1 MHLSFPP
8 QKGAIAV
15 GLLLAVCNGSGVEV
29 SHSPEYNLTPN
40 VVVDQINPAIAISE
54 SGGHVVW
61 ADNASGN
68 GRSRIRGRQLGF
80 PISAPFEAFTINK
93 GSADAS
99 NPAIAQFDSGASI
112 VVWVEG
118 DDSKRNVKGRII
130 GVDGSFKGDVF
141 RLDTNT
147 PVMRSRPKVAT
158 NSSGEALVV
167 WTSYGQDGD
176 LKGVYG
182 RLVNENGK
190 KKGSEVRL
198 NSYTQFNQRD
208 PSVASIP
215 GTSDFYAVWV
225 EERASLS
232 GAGKPP
238 VVGLSNTSFDVLLVG
253 ASIGGGSKPTVGAET
268 ILSDS
273 SLLVGAP
280 ELTALDGGSLSVA
293 YCARRAFVT
302 DVDDPLREW
311 GLFTRE
317 VDAIGASI
325 GPRVQWNEE
334 SKGGAGNVKSLSL
347 GGETVALWERN
358 VAHARDIIG
367 DFGNGSGLLNAT
379 ELGIQFQLAADTVN
393 SEHLVSVWSGFNSIE
408 AGFDLFARV
417 TSVTDSVLGPDN
429 LFAFSLSPSSVA
441 FSWPALLDP
450 DVLGYRV
457 TVEETGEAFSAESN
471 RLELT
476 GLAPGTQRS
485 ATVAAIYASGRVSE
499 ESPSASATSWGADG
513 NFDGLPDDWQLD
525 YFGDLQQASIFA
537 FDDFDQD
544 GASNRQEFLAGT
556 DPSDPSDYL
565 RMRIAV
571 NSQGLTELSWNTV
584 PGQLYQA
591 QISSDLRNWDNYQ
604 GIRFAVSDED
614 SILFDSQT
622 LGAYF
627 RIILLR

>member
-54 SGGHVVW
+54 TGGHVVW

-80 PISAPFEAFTINK
+80 PLSAPFEAFTINK
-93 GSADAS
+93 GSANAS
-99 NPAIAQFDSGASI
+99 NPAIAQFDTGASI

-130 GVDGSFKGDVF
+130 DVDGSFKGDVF

-147 PVMRSRPKVAT
+147 PVLRSRPKVAT
-158 NSSGEALVV
+158 NNSGEALVV

-182 RLVNENGK
+182 RLVNQNGK
-190 KKGSEVRL
+190 KKGSEFRL
-198 NSYTQFNQRD
+198 NNYTQFNQRD
-208 PSVASIP
+208 TSVASVP
-215 GTSDFYAVWV
+215 GTAEFYAVWV
-225 EERASLS
+225 EERASL
-232 GAGKPP
+232 GGTGKPP
-238 VVGLSNTSFDVLLVG
+238 VVGLANTSFDVLLVG
-253 ASIGGGSKPTVGAET
+253 ASISGGSNPSVGAET

-280 ELTALDGGSLSVA
+280 ELTALESGALSVA

-302 DVDDPLREW
+302 ESDDPLRQW

-317 VDAIGASI
+317 IDAIGGSV
-325 GPRVQWNEE
+325 GSRVQWNEE

-367 DFGNGSGLLNAT
+367 DFGSGSGLLNAT
-379 ELGIQFQLAADTVN
+379 ELGIQFQLTADTVN

-450 DVLGYRV
+450 DVLGYRL
-457 TVEETGEAFSAESN
+457 TVEETGEVFSAESN
-471 RLELT
+471 RLELD

-525 YFGDLQQASIFA
+525 YFGALQQAGIFA

-556 DPSDPSDYL
+556 DPSDPTDFL

-584 PGQLYQA
+584 PGH
-591 QISSDLRNWDNYQ
+591 SSCFH
-604 GIRFAVSDED
+604 I
-614 SILFDSQT
+614 
-622 LGAYF
+622 
-627 RIILLR
+627 